1 MSASDSMKIF
11 HIVKLIIG
19 IGGFPIALLAF
30 IVRHGMWNARFT
42 PHTRA
47 SMMPESVHIQG
58 MVNAAAL
65 AVFCLFLIIHSIL
78 KLRKHKGEGPSGGQ
92 KS

>member
-1 MSASDSMKIF
+1 MKIL

-19 IGGFPIALLAF
+19 TGVLPVALLAF
-30 IVRHGMWNARFT
+30 VFRKGSWDARFI

-47 SMMPESVHIQG
+47 SMVPESVHIQG

-78 KLRKHKGEGPSGGQ
+78 KLRKCKGPSDRQ
-92 KS
+92 NL